1 MCFIT
6 YYSED
11 DLREATMGTVLYRA
25 AVKERKHPKGSNLER
40 FSKALNKQL
49 QEEYELTF
57 GLGELLSIRRLEL
70 EMSQSDLSEE
80 TGVPQADIS
89 RIECGLANPTLKT
102 VEKLLGALNLRI
114 TVSRQ

>member
-11 DLREATMGTVLYRA
+11 DLREATMGTVPYRA
-25 AVKERKHPKGSNLER
+25 AVKERKHPKGSDLER

-57 GLGELLSIRRLEL
+57 GLGELLSTRRLEL
-70 EMSQSDLSEE
+70 EKSQSDLSEE